1 MLSDLR
7 NCFRGRINGFEG
19 RRVWLPIGDP
29 LVLEVP
35 FMLPNGLVALGGPM
49 IDTDGLLA
57 DCGRRSC
64 GGDSIKHSPSDI
76 DVDVDNLLLPAP
88 KRKGGNWS
96 GPRVGKELVEKPFV
110 LVRDGRSNIDFL
122 RLRLK
127 ISCH

>member
-1 MLSDLR
+1 
-7 NCFRGRINGFEG
+7 
-19 RRVWLPIGDP
+19 VWLPIGEP
-29 LVLEVP
+29 LVLGFP
-35 FMLPNGLVALGGPM
+35 FMLPNGRVPLGGPI

-88 KRKGGNWS
+88 KRKAGNCS
-96 GPRVGKELVEKPFV
+96 GPRVGKEVVENPFV

-122 RLRLK
+122 RLICI
-127 ISCH
+127 ISTIKKKCGWNV